1 MVKAWMDKII
11 GGLKMN
17 LKSKIEEYV
26 PYDEI
31 EAKDK
36 EYFLKW
42 INTFEDVLTRN
53 NEFGHITASA
63 FVVNE
68 DKTKM
73 LVVYH
78 NIYDNWIY
86 PSGHAD
92 GEEDLLSVAVR
103 EVLEE
108 TGLKVKVLDN
118 SIYAIA
124 AYPTIGH
131 IKRGKYVSAHT
142 HLDVVF
148 ILEGNDKEPLKIK
161 EDENKGVKWIPL
173 EEAYGNNIVDFTRPT
188 NKRMIKKLKS

>member
-17 LKSKIEEYV
+17 LKSKIYEYV

-68 DKTKM
+68 DQTKM
-73 LVVYH
+73 LVLYH
-78 NIYDNWIY
+78 NIYDNWI
-86 PSGHAD
+86 
-92 GEEDLLSVAVR
+92 
-103 EVLEE
+103 
-108 TGLKVKVLDN
+108 
-118 SIYAIA
+118 
-124 AYPTIGH
+124 
-131 IKRGKYVSAHT
+131 
-142 HLDVVF
+142 
-148 ILEGNDKEPLKIK
+148 
-161 EDENKGVKWIPL
+161 
-173 EEAYGNNIVDFTRPT
+173 
-188 NKRMIKKLKS
+188 